1 MDLTFFDNKVVVV
14 YLIHTPSVLRIQIDL
29 TINAHPGPCIASAI
43 PQYVLAPVYEF
54 DLRMLLTEFCALNV
68 HCQVD
73 GVWVPGS
80 EKLSIWGRI
89 NVQELP

>member
-1 MDLTFFDNKVVVV
+1 MDITFFDNKVVVM

-29 TINAHPGPCIASAI
+29 TVYAHPAPCLAPAI
-43 PQYVLAPVYEF
+43 PQYVLAPVNEF
-54 DLRMLLTEFCALNV
+54 DLRMLLAEFCALYV

-80 EKLSIWGRI
+80 EKLPIWRRV